1 MDGST
6 NELDLRYLTNPLF
19 VQNINIK
26 GVENNKIRKKDL
38 KRFKNRIFELTRDIL
53 IGKNDINDSIMN
65 SFNEYA
71 KTCIKHFKFTDKSN
85 IIQEDYIN
93 YENKTN
99 KIKDISNN
107 CDYNKFIMKEQQK
120 ENSIMDFVEIK
131 NRRKREIILPK
142 IRKIRVKNK
151 KNPK

>member
-1 MDGST
+1 
-6 NELDLRYLTNPLF
+6 
-19 VQNINIK
+19 
-26 GVENNKIRKKDL
+26 
-38 KRFKNRIFELTRDIL
+38 
-53 IGKNDINDSIMN
+53 
-65 SFNEYA
+65 
-71 KTCIKHFKFTDKSN
+71 
-85 IIQEDYIN
+85 
-93 YENKTN
+93 TN